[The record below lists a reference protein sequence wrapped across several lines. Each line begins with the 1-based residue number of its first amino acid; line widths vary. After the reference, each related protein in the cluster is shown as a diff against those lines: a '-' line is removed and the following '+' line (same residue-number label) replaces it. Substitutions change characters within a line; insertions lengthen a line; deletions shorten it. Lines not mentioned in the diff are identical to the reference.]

1 VVIVPI
7 DTGLKIMKTTK
18 LNGFIARYL
27 SAGGFL
33 AIASLAAVSPVHAT
47 PILDG
52 NSNSSTFSDLS
63 CTSCADTSLTST
75 VVTFG
80 TTASG
85 GSDSLLTINDV
96 NFSVDADTDGV
107 QLAELSLYVGK
118 KPGEGQEDVKFDYN
132 LILTFLTPSG
142 GGPSQTFSVGLVGN
156 FSGGVN
162 AEVTLSGFGL
172 TFTDPLALSGVTL
185 SNFRFLND
193 GTSGSFSNDIWTV
206 DTAQS
211 TAHLFLVADVTATTI
226 SNPDPGPDPLSV
238 SVPEP
243 TTISLFGIGLLG
255 LTALRRR
262 KQSDFDQR
270 LERSRSAVVRA

>member
-1 VVIVPI
+1 MVIVPI
-7 DTGLKIMKTTK
+7 DTGLKIMKTSK

-85 GSDSLLTINDV
+85 GSDSFLTINDV

-142 GGPSQTFSVGLVGN
+142 GGPSQTFSAGLVGN
-156 FSGGVN
+156 FSGGSN

-270 LERSRSAVVRA
+270 LERSKSAVVRA

>member
-1 VVIVPI
+1 MVIVPI

-27 SAGGFL
+27 SAGGLL

-142 GGPSQTFSVGLVGN
+142 GGPSQTFSAGLVGN
-156 FSGGVN
+156 FSGGSN

-270 LERSRSAVVRA
+270 LERSKSAVVRA

>member
-142 GGPSQTFSVGLVGN
+142 GGPSQTFSAGLVGN
-156 FSGGVN
+156 FSGGSN

-243 TTISLFGIGLLG
+243 TTITLFGIGLLG

-270 LERSRSAVVRA
+270 LERSKSAVVRA

>member
-1 VVIVPI
+1 MVIVPI

-27 SAGGFL
+27 SAGGLL

-142 GGPSQTFSVGLVGN
+142 GGPSQTFSAGLVGN
-156 FSGGVN
+156 FSGGSN

-243 TTISLFGIGLLG
+243 TTITLFGIGLLG

-270 LERSRSAVVRA
+270 LERSKSAVVRA

>member
-1 VVIVPI
+1 MVIVPI

-27 SAGGFL
+27 SAGGLL

-142 GGPSQTFSVGLVGN
+142 GGPSQTFSAGLVGN
-156 FSGGVN
+156 FSGGSN

-172 TFTDPLALSGVTL
+172 TFTEPLALSGVTL

-270 LERSRSAVVRA
+270 LERSKSAVVRA

>member
-1 VVIVPI
+1 
-7 DTGLKIMKTTK
+7 
-18 LNGFIARYL
+18 
-27 SAGGFL
+27 
-33 AIASLAAVSPVHAT
+33 
-47 PILDG
+47 
-52 NSNSSTFSDLS
+52 
-63 CTSCADTSLTST
+63 
-75 VVTFG
+75 
-80 TTASG
+80 
-85 GSDSLLTINDV
+85 
-96 NFSVDADTDGV
+96 VDADTDGV

-118 KPGEGQEDVKFDYN
+118 KPGEGQKDVTFDYN

-156 FSGGVN
+156 FSGGSN

-211 TAHLFLVADVTATTI
+211 TAHLFLVADVAATTI
-226 SNPDPGPDPLSV
+226 SNPDPDPLSV

-243 TTISLFGIGLLG
+243 TTLTLFGIGLLG
-255 LTALRRR
+255 LTTLRRR
-262 KQSDFDQR
+262 THG
-270 LERSRSAVVRA
+270 